1 MKFIISS
8 GELQKALQ
16 TVSGV
21 ISSSQSRPILE
32 NYLFELDGNN
42 VTITASDGETTLVT
56 SLEVKSDD
64 TGKFAVPAKIFQDF
78 IKTYGEQPLTFVVKD
93 NAEGTGSQLEI
104 LDDELGHLKKYPSYL
119 GFLSRALSVWDYSPK
134 NISFLKAKGFNN
146 LAYIPPG
153 YHPICEKVSRQN
165 SRHDFDFLFIG
176 ALSKRRANLLEA
188 LMKRGHKVGAI
199 TDSKPAFGE
208 TRDQVMANSKII
220 LNIHCFD
227 NLNNLE
233 TVRLSYLLTNRAVV
247 ISEESDHDP
256 YQGAIGYAKYEDL
269 VDYCDSILFEDKLEM
284 RSKSGYAAIK
294 SIDMLDLLGQA
305 LLKIDIHSAR

>member
-1 MKFIISS
+1 MAIFNICKIQINNLSNIFDDLVLSTAASLVDLGHECSVTTNEMRSDAINILIGSIMFD
-8 GELQKALQ
+8 ELL
-16 TVSGV
+16 
-21 ISSSQSRPILE
+21 SSSQL
-32 NYLFELDGNN
+32 
-42 VTITASDGETTLVT
+42 A
-56 SLEVKSDD
+56 
-64 TGKFAVPAKIFQDF
+64 
-78 IKTYGEQPLTFVVKD
+78 QPYIVY
-93 NAEGTGSQLEI
+93 QLEI

-269 VDYCDSILFEDKLEM
+269 VDYCDSILFEDNLEM
-284 RSKSGYAAIK
+284 RSKSGYDAIK

>member
-1 MKFIISS
+1 MTIFNICKVQINNLSNIFDDLVLSTAASLVDLGHECSVTTNEMRSDAINILIGSIMFD
-8 GELQKALQ
+8 ELL
-16 TVSGV
+16 
-21 ISSSQSRPILE
+21 SSSQL
-32 NYLFELDGNN
+32 
-42 VTITASDGETTLVT
+42 A
-56 SLEVKSDD
+56 
-64 TGKFAVPAKIFQDF
+64 
-78 IKTYGEQPLTFVVKD
+78 QPYIVY
-93 NAEGTGSQLEI
+93 QLEI

-119 GFLSRALSVWDYSPK
+119 GLLSRALSVWDYSPK
-134 NISFLKAKGFNN
+134 NVSFLKAKGFNN
-146 LAYIPPG
+146 LAYVPPG

-165 SRHDFDFLFIG
+165 PRHDFDFLFIG
-176 ALSKRRANLLEA
+176 ALSKRRTNLLEA
-188 LMKRGHKVGAI
+188 LMRRGHKVGAI

-294 SIDMLDLLGQA
+294 SIDMLDLLREA

>member
-1 MKFIISS
+1 MTIFNICKIQINNLSNIFDDLVLSTAASLVDLGHECSVTTNEMRSDAINILIGSIMFD
-8 GELQKALQ
+8 ELL
-16 TVSGV
+16 
-21 ISSSQSRPILE
+21 SSSQL
-32 NYLFELDGNN
+32 
-42 VTITASDGETTLVT
+42 A
-56 SLEVKSDD
+56 
-64 TGKFAVPAKIFQDF
+64 
-78 IKTYGEQPLTFVVKD
+78 QPYIVY
-93 NAEGTGSQLEI
+93 QLEI

-119 GFLSRALSVWDYSPK
+119 DFLSRALSVWDYSPK
-134 NISFLKAKGFNN
+134 NVSFLKAKGFNN
-146 LAYIPPG
+146 LAYVPPG

-220 LNIHCFD
+220 WNIHCFD

-269 VDYCDSILFEDKLEM
+269 VDYCDSILFEEKLEM

-294 SIDMLDLLGQA
+294 SIDMLDLLREA